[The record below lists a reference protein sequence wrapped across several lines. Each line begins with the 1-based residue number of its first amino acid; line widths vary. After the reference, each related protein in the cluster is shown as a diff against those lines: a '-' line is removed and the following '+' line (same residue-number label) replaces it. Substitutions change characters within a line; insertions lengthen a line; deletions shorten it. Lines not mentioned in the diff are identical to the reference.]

1 MKHTSLLNRTA
12 VLTAVALMLMPAGMP
27 EAAARKR
34 PKKNAEPVPVKVQT
48 NDKGYYKDIWMDSG
62 IGVSSRKDLP
72 AARYLGLE
80 IEALVT
86 APKKELSFVDTVV
99 QNEVLLGNPL
109 DENGILLYPDGA
121 PRFRC
126 IYMNGGNAQALS
138 RPLGD
143 RGRQIFKD
151 FIHGGGSYVGSCA
164 GAFFATQ
171 YKLMD
176 DGVKDYGPNYIG
188 IWPGVVRNSNVTDK
202 RHGVRIEPGSPL
214 LKYYDFGGDNYVA
227 EVYHNGGCYGIVD
240 TLWPAAGEVLARYDI
255 SMLDPQ
261 PKRKFDGTPVIW
273 SVKEKEEWGRVIS
286 CGSHPEGATSGDRLH
301 LMSAMLLYAMEGNA
315 PAHTKG
321 ALVFGEPRRMDK
333 ATHDNDPAYTRIGD
347 RQYHHFTVEVPAG
360 IDTLNIQLSGVA
372 AETDFDL
379 YLFANPD
386 DFAFRENARYQSIS
400 LGMKKNLA
408 IPAPKP
414 GTYYI
419 SVFCATTVTA
429 IETDKGT
436 RYMGRVDVLNGVPY
450 EIKVWH

>member
-1 MKHTSLLNRTA
+1 MTMTVHSLRRSARIAAL
-12 VLTAVALMLMPAGMP
+12 VLLAALMAVPTA
-27 EAAARKR
+27 EARK
-34 PKKNAEPVPVKVQT
+34 KKKAEEPAKVQT
-48 NDKGYYKDIWMDSG
+48 HDKGYYKDIWMDSG
-62 IGVSSRKDLP
+62 IGVTSRKDLP

-86 APKKELSFVDTVV
+86 APKKELSYIDTVV

-176 DGVKDYGPNYIG
+176 EGVQDFGPNYIG
-188 IWPGVVRNSNVTDK
+188 IWPGVVRNTNVTNK
-202 RHGVRIEPGSPL
+202 THGVRVDPGSPL

-227 EVYHNGGCYGIVD
+227 EVFHNGGCYGIVD

-255 SMLDPQ
+255 SMIDPQ
-261 PKRKFDGTPVIW
+261 PKRQFDGTPVIW

-315 PAHTKG
+315 PARVKG
-321 ALVFGEPRRMDK
+321 ALTIGEPRRMDQC
-333 ATHDNDPAYTRIGD
+333 THDANPAFTRIGD
-347 RQYHHFTVEVPAG
+347 RQYHHFTVEVPEG
-360 IDTLNIQLSGVA
+360 LDTLKIQLSGVA
-372 AETDFDL
+372 AENNYDF
-379 YLFANPD
+379 YLFANPG
-386 DFAFRENARYQSIS
+386 DFAFRENAKYQLIS
-400 LGMKKNLA
+400 LGMDKTLK
-408 IPAPKP
+408 IPAPKA
-414 GTYYI
+414 GLYYI

-429 IETDKGT
+429 VETDKGT

-450 EIKVWH
+450 EIRVWH

>member
-1 MKHTSLLNRTA
+1 MTLSPLKRIALWAFFALT
-12 VLTAVALMLMPAGMP
+12 VLTVAQP
-27 EAAARKR
+27 EAAA
-34 PKKNAEPVPVKVQT
+34 Q
-48 NDKGYYKDIWMDSG
+48 YYKDIWMDSG

-86 APKKELSFVDTVV
+86 APTKELSYIDTLV

-109 DENGILLYPDGA
+109 DENGLLLYPDGA

-176 DGVKDYGPNYIG
+176 DGVQDFGPNYIG
-188 IWPGVVRNSNVTDK
+188 IWPGVVRNTNVSKK

-214 LKYYDFGGDNYVA
+214 LKYYDFGGDMYVA
-227 EVYHNGGCYGIVD
+227 DVFHNGGCYGIVD

-286 CGSHPEGATSGDRLH
+286 CGSHPEGVTSGERLH
-301 LMSAMLLYAMEGNA
+301 LMSAMLRYAIEGNGSPRVKA
-315 PAHTKG
+315 
-321 ALVFGEPRRMDK
+321 ALHFDEPRRMDK
-333 ATHDNDPAYTRIGD
+333 CTHDEDPAYTRIGD
-347 RQYHHFTVEVPAG
+347 RQYHHFTIEVPEG
-360 IDTLNIQLSGVA
+360 LDSLKIQLSGVVT
-372 AETDFDL
+372 EKNYDFCL
-379 YLFANPD
+379 YAHPG
-386 DFAFRENARYQSIS
+386 DFAFRENAQYQDLS
-400 LGMKKNLA
+400 LGLDKTMV
-408 IPAPKP
+408 IPAPKA
-414 GTYYI
+414 GTWYI
-419 SVFCATTVTA
+419 SVYCATTVTA
-429 IETDKGT
+429 IETAQGT
-436 RYMGRVDVLNGVPY
+436 RYIGRVDVLNGVPY
-450 EIKVWH
+450 EIGVWH